1 MIEVMI
7 ALLVLAVGLLGL
19 AGLQGM
25 ALRENASAGIQT
37 QALYL
42 SNDMLDRMRA
52 NWQAALNQDY
62 DIAIGTAPASP
73 AYEGMVLSDLTAW
86 KSNLAE
92 LPGGD
97 GAIDVSGSQV
107 TVVVRWADGG
117 SGTQTLEASSRLQ

>member
-52 NWQAALNQDY
+52 NRQAALNQEY

-73 AYEGMVLSDLTAW
+73 AYEGMVLGDLTAW

-107 TVVVRWADGG
+107 TVVVQWADGK

>member
-52 NWQAALNQDY
+52 NRQAALNQDY
-62 DIAIGTAPASP
+62 DIAIGAAPASP
-73 AYEGMVLSDLTAW
+73 AYEGMVLGDLTAW
-86 KSNLAE
+86 KGNLAE

-107 TVVVRWADGG
+107 TVVVQWTDGK